1 MARNKLVS
9 LLGSLAVVGTAV
21 LMMSCNAPAASVTE
35 QTQNTT
41 KDAPNNNGNQ
51 GKQSNQSNQSNQDNQ
66 GNQGNQGSNGVETL
80 KEGIYIGILSFDE
93 ESHILTETP
102 VLLDNSGVTTLKNLL
117 DTQYK
122 RAKAGGTLLYYTVHK
137 ALSTLRLLEPKL
149 PVKTTSCNIITFT
162 DGIDVG
168 STSPILWNAS
178 PLENQNFG
186 GKTGGEYLAWLNGQ
200 LENTKIKGNALTAS
214 AYGIAGDDVN
224 DREVFAKNLKNL
236 KTQSGE
242 SDTAINF
249 DQLSEKFGEIA
260 KNLTVITK
268 TTSFD
273 LLITPPTTGNGT
285 IYKMTFDAIGQ
296 TAAAADTS
304 AVYFTGVYKYNNGV
318 FTLSNIVYNGINCAQ
333 SSITG
338 VTQGNKIKFHFDQF
352 DLGANTL
359 EPNNI
364 QQWFKGSDSET
375 SWQRNSEYD
384 QSNTT
389 TTKTDKSSA
398 VIYLALDSS
407 KSLSEENINKVR
419 NAAKN
424 FIKVLYERYNQ

>member
-1 MARNKLVS
+1 MRFI
-9 LLGSLAVVGTAV
+9 GE
-21 LMMSCNAPAASVTE
+21 MR
-35 QTQNTT
+35 
-41 KDAPNNNGNQ
+41 KD
-51 GKQSNQSNQSNQDNQ
+51 
-66 GNQGNQGSNGVETL
+66 
-80 KEGIYIGILSFDE
+80 
-93 ESHILTETP
+93 
-102 VLLDNSGVTTLKNLL
+102 SG
-117 DTQYK
+117 
-122 RAKAGGTLLYYTVHK
+122 
-137 ALSTLRLLEPKL
+137 
-149 PVKTTSCNIITFT
+149 
-162 DGIDVG
+162 
-168 STSPILWNAS
+168 ILWNAS

>member
-9 LLGSLAVVGTAV
+9 LLGSLVVVGTAV

-51 GKQSNQSNQSNQDNQ
+51 GNKSNQGKQS
-66 GNQGNQGSNGVETL
+66 NQGNQGSNGVETL

-200 LENTKIKGNALTAS
+200 LENTKIK
-214 AYGIAGDDVN
+214 
-224 DREVFAKNLKNL
+224 R
-236 KTQSGE
+236 
-242 SDTAINF
+242 
-249 DQLSEKFGEIA
+249 
-260 KNLTVITK
+260 
-268 TTSFD
+268 
-273 LLITPPTTGNGT
+273 
-285 IYKMTFDAIGQ
+285 
-296 TAAAADTS
+296 
-304 AVYFTGVYKYNNGV
+304 
-318 FTLSNIVYNGINCAQ
+318 
-333 SSITG
+333 
-338 VTQGNKIKFHFDQF
+338 
-352 DLGANTL
+352 
-359 EPNNI
+359 
-364 QQWFKGSDSET
+364 
-375 SWQRNSEYD
+375 
-384 QSNTT
+384 
-389 TTKTDKSSA
+389 
-398 VIYLALDSS
+398 
-407 KSLSEENINKVR
+407 
-419 NAAKN
+419 
-424 FIKVLYERYNQ
+424 